1 MFNPEEEFKKLEPVY
16 GDECS
21 IAVSTSEEKRRF
33 NKERDRIFLELG
45 IDIYNFD
52 DREDLSEEEEKYE
65 DYCEEA
71 VDCVDNH
78 RPIPD
83 EVREY
88 LLREKAKRA
97 GQSQGSPSHLVQF

>member
-1 MFNPEEEFKKLEPVY
+1 MFKPEEEFKKLEPIY

-33 NKERDRIFLELG
+33 NKERDRIFEELG
-45 IDIYNFD
+45 IDIYSFD
-52 DREDLSEEEEKYE
+52 DALETEEEKKYD

-78 RPIPD
+78 RPIP
-83 EVREY
+83 EEIINY
-88 LLREKAKRA
+88 LLKVKAQRESSRK
-97 GQSQGSPSHLVQF
+97 